1 MTLLYICRY
10 TTEGNFTITVQASND
25 ISLPQTATI
34 TVIVQKIISGFK
46 MQLTKLD
53 VLYPGSLKMDI
64 ISETNSYSN
73 VHISMDYGD
82 GEETFQYTSDILM
95 LNPVS
100 ENHYYDVGQYNI
112 VVNVSNYVS
121 YQIIE
126 DIFTIDEIV
135 SGLSVTGNIHAAKP
149 GENVILTIQARN
161 GSNII
166 FDVYF
171 NQVKF
176 QNLIIGNSVRGMTTY
191 YFPASLSKVGIYN
204 VSVVASNNISSETY
218 LMADQI
224 YIENEVKDM
233 SVSTDAAIANP
244 TGDIPLT
251 ITYLDPI
258 DPPSHV
264 DCNITLNNIF
274 VDSVYIKQ
282 MQIGNSEQFNTK
294 WEDTAFIGELK
305 IELFCA
311 NKLSQTSFMTW
322 TSLQQPISGIFI
334 DYDIAYIPT
343 GNSIN
348 FVFTIGSGSKVM
360 HDISFG
366 DGTVF
371 TDNLNLNSLSNFTI
385 NKEHYFVQKGQY
397 LVAFHVTNIVS
408 QKHVEMSVW
417 VLEAVEGLKI
427 GRYFYL
433 SDHSSDVNFGYGDD
447 ENIYPTERNIIFD
460 ASIVNGNNLI
470 YAWNLG
476 NGVTMETTEPTLSY
490 QYTNDGNY
498 QVVVT
503 ASNQL
508 SSASRSFNIT
518 LYQTVLLSTL
528 SNDGPTNAF
537 ETITFH
543 IQLSQPGTESCYTW
557 DLGDGSPIV
566 IYGENNCQ
574 DVAIAMNYK
583 YIFWKPVISLDH
595 QHVYRKNST
604 FTVNV
609 TGTNL
614 ISSKSIL
621 NLAIITGISCFYP
634 IVHVIGG
641 GQDIDEPESIE
652 KSKWIALESFAEI
665 NCKVSQ
671 NVNYDWN
678 IYKIN
683 QGVTYQDYTFE
694 AYPIDGSVI
703 RNNFNLDFPPR
714 TFESGHYRI
723 SLNVSMSDIYGLS
736 AEDFTYL
743 NITPTPLYVKINGG
757 NARVVGY
764 NQILK
769 MNAGDETYD
778 PDIDEKSNKTGMVF
792 QWKCRKSTENYG
804 TTIPVIDIPELNV
817 FFNMTRQSGC
827 FGTGIGILPLAD
839 PDFEMSTMYLEPN
852 SINVFELTVSKDT
865 RVTMFEQKVFV
876 VEGDPPTLAIR

>member
-1 MTLLYICRY
+1 M
-10 TTEGNFTITVQASND
+10 EGNFTITVQASND
-25 ISLPQTATI
+25 ISLSQTTKS
-34 TVIVQKIISGFK
+34 VIVQKIISWFK
-46 MQLTKLD
+46 LQMTQLD
-53 VLYPGSLKMDI
+53 VLYPGSLRMDI

-82 GEETFQYTSDILM
+82 GEETFQYTSDIVM

-112 VVNVSNYVS
+112 VVNISNYVS

-126 DIFTIDEIV
+126 DIFTIDEMV
-135 SGLSVTGNIHAAKP
+135 SGLSVTGNIYTAKP
-149 GENVILTIQARN
+149 GENVILTIQTKN
-161 GSNII
+161 GSNLI

-176 QNLIIGNSVRGMTTY
+176 QSLIIRNSVRGMTTY
-191 YFPASLSKVGIYN
+191 YLPASLSNVGIYN

-224 YIENEVKDM
+224 YIENEVKNM
-233 SVSTDAAIANP
+233 IVSTDAAIANP

-274 VDSVYIKQ
+274 VDSVYFKQ
-282 MQIGNSEQFNTK
+282 MQLGNSDQFSTK
-294 WEDTAFIGELK
+294 WDDTAFIGELK

-360 HDISFG
+360 HEISFG

-371 TDNLNLNSLSNFTI
+371 TESLTLNSISNFTI

-397 LVAFHVTNIVS
+397 QVAFRVTNIVS

-433 SDHSSDVNFGYGDD
+433 SDHSSDVSFGYGDD

-460 ASIVNGNNLI
+460 ASVVNGNNLI

-537 ETITFH
+537 ETITFYL
-543 IQLSQPGTESCYTW
+543 QLSQPGTESCYTW
-557 DLGDGSPIV
+557 NLGDGSPIV

-583 YIFWKPVISLDH
+583 YIYWKPVISLDH
-595 QHVYRKNST
+595 QHMYRKNST
-604 FTVNV
+604 FTVIV

-641 GQDIDEPESIE
+641 GQDIDEPVSIE
-652 KSKWIALESFAEI
+652 KSKWITLESFAEI

-743 NITPTPLYVKINGG
+743 NITPTPLHVKIKGG

-778 PDIDEKSNKTGMVF
+778 PDIDKKTNKTGMVF

-817 FFNMTRQSGC
+817 FFNITRQSGC

-839 PDFEMSTMYLEPN
+839 PEFEISTLYLEPN
-852 SINVFELTVSKDT
+852 SINIFELTVSKDA
-865 RVTMFEQKVFV
+865 RVTTFEQKVFV
-876 VEGDPPTLAIR
+876 VEGDPPTLTIR

>member
-25 ISLPQTATI
+25 ISLSQTTKS
-34 TVIVQKIISGFK
+34 VIVQKIISWFK
-46 MQLTKLD
+46 LQMTQLD
-53 VLYPGSLKMDI
+53 VLYPGSLRMDI

-82 GEETFQYTSDILM
+82 GEETFQYTSDIVM

-112 VVNVSNYVS
+112 VVNISNYVS

-126 DIFTIDEIV
+126 DIFTIDEMV
-135 SGLSVTGNIHAAKP
+135 SGLSVTGNIYTAKP
-149 GENVILTIQARN
+149 GENVILTIQTKN
-161 GSNII
+161 GSNLI

-176 QNLIIGNSVRGMTTY
+176 QSLIIRNSVRGMTTY
-191 YFPASLSKVGIYN
+191 YLPASLSNVGIYN

-224 YIENEVKDM
+224 YIENEVKNM
-233 SVSTDAAIANP
+233 IVSTDAAIANP

-274 VDSVYIKQ
+274 VDSVYFKQ
-282 MQIGNSEQFNTK
+282 MQLGNSDQFSTK
-294 WEDTAFIGELK
+294 WDDTAFIGELK

-360 HDISFG
+360 HEISFG

-371 TDNLNLNSLSNFTI
+371 TESLTLNSISNFTI

-397 LVAFHVTNIVS
+397 QVAFRVTNIVS

-433 SDHSSDVNFGYGDD
+433 SDHSSDVSFGYGDD

-460 ASIVNGNNLI
+460 ASVVNGNNLI

-537 ETITFH
+537 ETITFYL
-543 IQLSQPGTESCYTW
+543 QLSQPGTESCYTW
-557 DLGDGSPIV
+557 NLGDGSPIV

-583 YIFWKPVISLDH
+583 YIYWKPVISLDH
-595 QHVYRKNST
+595 QHMYRKNST
-604 FTVNV
+604 FTVIV

-641 GQDIDEPESIE
+641 GQDIDEPVSIE
-652 KSKWIALESFAEI
+652 KSKWITLESFAEI

-743 NITPTPLYVKINGG
+743 NITPTPLHVKIKGG

-778 PDIDEKSNKTGMVF
+778 PDIDEKTNKTGMVF

-804 TTIPVIDIPELNV
+804 TTIPVIDIPELNI
-817 FFNMTRQSGC
+817 FFNITRQSGC
-827 FGTGIGILPLAD
+827 FGTGIGILLLAD
-839 PDFEMSTMYLEPN
+839 PEFEISTLYLEPN
-852 SINVFELTVSKDT
+852 SINIFELTVSKDA
-865 RVTMFEQKVFV
+865 RVTTFEQKVFV
-876 VEGDPPTLAIR
+876 VEGDPPTLTIR

>member
-25 ISLPQTATI
+25 ISLSQTTKS
-34 TVIVQKIISGFK
+34 VIVQKIISWFK
-46 MQLTKLD
+46 LQMTQLD
-53 VLYPGSLKMDI
+53 VLYPGSLRMDI

-82 GEETFQYTSDILM
+82 GEETFQYTSDIVM

-112 VVNVSNYVS
+112 VVNISNYVS

-126 DIFTIDEIV
+126 DIFTIDEMV
-135 SGLSVTGNIHAAKP
+135 SGLSVTGNIYTAKP
-149 GENVILTIQARN
+149 GENVILTIQTKN
-161 GSNII
+161 GSNLI

-176 QNLIIGNSVRGMTTY
+176 QSLIIRNSVRGMTTY
-191 YFPASLSKVGIYN
+191 YLPASLSNVGIYN

-224 YIENEVKDM
+224 YIENEVKNM
-233 SVSTDAAIANP
+233 IVSTDAAIANP

-274 VDSVYIKQ
+274 VDSVYFKQ
-282 MQIGNSEQFNTK
+282 MQLGNSDQFSTK
-294 WEDTAFIGELK
+294 WDDTAFIGELK

-360 HDISFG
+360 HEISFG

-371 TDNLNLNSLSNFTI
+371 TESLTLNSISNFTI

-397 LVAFHVTNIVS
+397 QVAFRVTNIVS

-433 SDHSSDVNFGYGDD
+433 SDHSSDVSFGYGDD

-460 ASIVNGNNLI
+460 ASVVNGNNLI

-537 ETITFH
+537 ETITFYL
-543 IQLSQPGTESCYTW
+543 QLSQPGTESCYTW
-557 DLGDGSPIV
+557 NLGDGSPIV

-583 YIFWKPVISLDH
+583 YIYWKPVISLDH
-595 QHVYRKNST
+595 QHMYRKNST
-604 FTVNV
+604 FTVIV

-641 GQDIDEPESIE
+641 GQDIDEPVSIE
-652 KSKWIALESFAEI
+652 KSKWITLESFAEI

-743 NITPTPLYVKINGG
+743 NITPTPLHVKIKGG

-778 PDIDEKSNKTGMVF
+778 PDIDKKTNKTGMVF

-804 TTIPVIDIPELNV
+804 TTIPVIDIPELNI
-817 FFNMTRQSGC
+817 FFNITRQSGC

-839 PDFEMSTMYLEPN
+839 PEFEISTLYLEPN
-852 SINVFELTVSKDT
+852 SINIFELTVSKDA
-865 RVTMFEQKVFV
+865 RVTTFEQKVFV
-876 VEGDPPTLAIR
+876 VEGDPPTLTIR

>member
-25 ISLPQTATI
+25 ISLSQTTKS
-34 TVIVQKIISGFK
+34 VIVQKIISWFK
-46 MQLTKLD
+46 LQMTQLD
-53 VLYPGSLKMDI
+53 VLYPGSLRMDI

-82 GEETFQYTSDILM
+82 GEETFQYTSDIVM

-112 VVNVSNYVS
+112 VVNISNYVS

-126 DIFTIDEIV
+126 DIFTIDEMV

-149 GENVILTIQARN
+149 GENVILTIQTKN
-161 GSNII
+161 GSNLI

-176 QNLIIGNSVRGMTTY
+176 QSLIIRNSVRGMTTY
-191 YFPASLSKVGIYN
+191 YLPASLSNVGIYN

-224 YIENEVKDM
+224 YIENEVKNM
-233 SVSTDAAIANP
+233 IVSTDAAIANP

-274 VDSVYIKQ
+274 VDSVYFKQ
-282 MQIGNSEQFNTK
+282 MQLGNSDQFSTK
-294 WEDTAFIGELK
+294 WDDTAFIGELK

-360 HDISFG
+360 HEISFG

-371 TDNLNLNSLSNFTI
+371 TESLTLNSISNFTI

-397 LVAFHVTNIVS
+397 QVAFRVTNIVS

-433 SDHSSDVNFGYGDD
+433 SDHSSDVSFGYGDD

-460 ASIVNGNNLI
+460 ASVVNGNNLI

-537 ETITFH
+537 ETITFYL
-543 IQLSQPGTESCYTW
+543 QLSQPGTESCYTW
-557 DLGDGSPIV
+557 NLGDGSPIV

-583 YIFWKPVISLDH
+583 YIYWKPVISLDH
-595 QHVYRKNST
+595 QHMYRKNST
-604 FTVNV
+604 FTVIV

-641 GQDIDEPESIE
+641 GQDIDEPVSIE
-652 KSKWIALESFAEI
+652 KSKWITLESFAEI

-743 NITPTPLYVKINGG
+743 NITPTPLHVKIKGG

-778 PDIDEKSNKTGMVF
+778 PDIDEKTNKTGMVF

-839 PDFEMSTMYLEPN
+839 PEFEISTLYLEPN
-852 SINVFELTVSKDT
+852 SINIFELTVSKDA
-865 RVTMFEQKVFV
+865 RVTTFEQKVFV
-876 VEGDPPTLAIR
+876 VEGDPPTLTIR

>member
-25 ISLPQTATI
+25 ISLSQTTKS
-34 TVIVQKIISGFK
+34 VIVQKIISWFK
-46 MQLTKLD
+46 LQMTQLD
-53 VLYPGSLKMDI
+53 VLYPGSLRMDI

-82 GEETFQYTSDILM
+82 GEETFQYTSDIVM

-112 VVNVSNYVS
+112 VVNISNYVS

-126 DIFTIDEIV
+126 DIFTIDEMV
-135 SGLSVTGNIHAAKP
+135 SGLSVTGNIYTAKP
-149 GENVILTIQARN
+149 GENVILTIQTKN
-161 GSNII
+161 GSNLI

-176 QNLIIGNSVRGMTTY
+176 QSLIIRNSVRGMTTY
-191 YFPASLSKVGIYN
+191 YLPASLSNVGIYN

-224 YIENEVKDM
+224 YIENEVKNM
-233 SVSTDAAIANP
+233 IVSTDAAIANP

-274 VDSVYIKQ
+274 VDSVYFKQ
-282 MQIGNSEQFNTK
+282 MQLGNSDQFSTK
-294 WEDTAFIGELK
+294 WDDTAFIGELK

-360 HDISFG
+360 HEISFG

-371 TDNLNLNSLSNFTI
+371 TESLTLNSISNFTI

-397 LVAFHVTNIVS
+397 QVAFRVTNIVS

-433 SDHSSDVNFGYGDD
+433 SDHSSDVSFGYGDD

-460 ASIVNGNNLI
+460 ASVVNGNNLI

-537 ETITFH
+537 ETITFYL
-543 IQLSQPGTESCYTW
+543 QLSQPGTESCYTW
-557 DLGDGSPIV
+557 NLGDGSPIV

-583 YIFWKPVISLDH
+583 YIYWKPVISLDH
-595 QHVYRKNST
+595 QHMYRKNST
-604 FTVNV
+604 FTVIV

-641 GQDIDEPESIE
+641 GQDIDEPVSIE
-652 KSKWIALESFAEI
+652 KSKWITLESFAEI

-743 NITPTPLYVKINGG
+743 NITPTPLHVKIKGG

-778 PDIDEKSNKTGMVF
+778 PDIDEKTNKTGMVF

-839 PDFEMSTMYLEPN
+839 PEFEISTLYLEPN
-852 SINVFELTVSKDT
+852 SINIFELTVSKDA
-865 RVTMFEQKVFV
+865 RVTTFEQKVFV
-876 VEGDPPTLAIR
+876 VEGDPPTLTIR